1 MAGRPSF
8 WRDRRLAGLSG
19 SCSQPCSKEMVCWGA
34 GLASPS
40 GVRAVGPGEQ
50 LAIPLCRWRVRGRV
64 REEPEARPECRRS
77 FCFILNPPLTQHR
90 LLADTLPQVC
100 GTCCWE
106 RGARG
111 QIRELIRLF
120 RISQKGRPREWA
132 LPVGLAVWVRQART
146 WDPLPECSHLDNR
159 PSEQHNTKKL

>member
-1 MAGRPSF
+1 MITFLFHKDLSQCGVKNSMKGDAGIDFPRRILMKDSTKPAAMAGRPSF

-19 SCSQPCSKEMVCWGA
+19 SCSQPCSKEMACWGA

-50 LAIPLCRWRVRGRV
+50 LATPLCRWGWW
-64 REEPEARPECRRS
+64 EEPEARPECRRS
-77 FCFILNPPLTQHR
+77 FCFIPNPPLTQHR

-111 QIRELIRLF
+111 QIRELMSLF
-120 RISQKGRPREWA
+120 RISQKGRPRE
-132 LPVGLAVWVRQART
+132 
-146 WDPLPECSHLDNR
+146 
-159 PSEQHNTKKL
+159 